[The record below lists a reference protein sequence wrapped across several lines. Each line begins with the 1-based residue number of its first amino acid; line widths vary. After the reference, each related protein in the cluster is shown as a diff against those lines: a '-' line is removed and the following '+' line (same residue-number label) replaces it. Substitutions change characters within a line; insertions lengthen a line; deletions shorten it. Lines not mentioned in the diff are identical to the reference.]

1 MVNFLKRNY
10 LKLTKYIYMRI
21 NNSWFKLWEPLPFNE
36 TIELKTDKSLYFD
49 NSKYLAKNNLCTR
62 GKGKSFSSNWKYSL
76 DINGVYEINS
86 DQWVDKFL
94 FKIPEEIIQNMKD
107 RNLLDNWDI
116 PTYLYIEESD
126 WLLRLKLDNLDSNP
140 NWLLNLKWDIL
151 LFNKNSLNRTIKFLL
166 TWEIKVWDPKEFKY
180 RKVISK
186 EFFPELKILSNN
198 SFSIN
203 DTLYYRKNI
212 KDYIDTS
219 LIVPDSLNLIKNSI
233 KFDEMEDT
241 VIINNKKFKKKHIKL
256 N

>member
-1 MVNFLKRNY
+1 
-10 LKLTKYIYMRI
+10 MRI
-21 NNSWFKLWEPLPFNE
+21 INSWFKLWEPLPFNE
-36 TIELKTDKSLYFD
+36 TIELKTDKSKYFD
-49 NSKYLAKNNLCTR
+49 NSRYPVKSNLCTR
-62 GKGKSFSSNWKYSL
+62 WKGKSFSSNWKYSL
-76 DINGVYEINS
+76 DINWIYEIDS
-86 DQWVDKFL
+86 LQWSENLL
-94 FKIPEEIIQNMKD
+94 FNLPEEINQKIYD

-126 WLLRLKLDNLDSNP
+126 WLIRLKLNNIEHNP
-140 NWLLNLKWDIL
+140 TWILNLKWDIL
-151 LFNKNSLNRTIKFLL
+151 LFNKTQINRSIDFLL
-166 TWEIKVWDPKEFKY
+166 NWEIKVWDPKDFKY

-203 DTLYYRKNI
+203 DILYYRKNI
-212 KDYIDTS
+212 RDYIDNIST
-219 LIVPDSLNLIKNSI
+219 IPDVSKLVKDSI